1 MLEAFDKLV
10 NQMFKGWQYHFEML
24 NLTYLAYLMFA
35 DVTRKL
41 FPGISESAIGK
52 MVAGAYVSMFK
63 PEEELVRL
71 SKLTNSAKDVS
82 AILKSDTSVKDKV
95 AELKKTEAGKN
106 WLAEYEKAKDPWFY
120 VSCGSGWFHY
130 EGSWLT
136 DPNIPYS
143 YIKDYVERLEKGDS
157 IERSLDQ
164 IEKQRD
170 EIVAE
175 YRKLIKTDE
184 DRKAFDDAYNTIRT
198 IYRYAEDHLFWVEH
212 WFHTIW
218 FSKVRNFGQLLVD
231 NGMLN
236 DVDDIFMFNRYEI
249 PQLLTELSTGWA
261 LGVDIPMR
269 GSYYKS
275 KAEKRRK
282 ILEAAGKWNPI
293 PALGVPPEEV
303 AEPFTIMLWG
313 ITTDKV
319 KEWLKGVDASATE
332 DVSEI
337 KGFASSA
344 GIVEGPARVLKRLK
358 DIVDLQP
365 GEILVCP
372 STNPSWA
379 PVFTKI
385 KAAVTDIGGLTSH
398 AAIVCREY
406 GIPSVTGAGIASGVR
421 RDSPVH
427 HLDLMPTMLE
437 LSGASADPERPL
449 EALSRLDPL
458 ATILFWLGPVNI
470 MLGLFNMVPGF
481 PLDGGRVLRAILWGL
496 TGDLM
501 QATRWATLS
510 GQGIAW
516 LLIACGFAMIFGL
529 QVPLLG
535 SGPIAG
541 LWVALIGWFLNNA
554 ALMSYQRVMLQE
566 SLGDLPVTRVMHRD
580 YQVVAPATLVQT
592 LVDEHLLG
600 TSQRAFPV
608 VEGDRLLGLVCL
620 ADVRKLAAEQRA
632 ITPVS
637 ELMTPLSGLH
647 RLSPSDKASDAMI
660 RLAGYQVNQL
670 PVVEDGRLLGLI
682 SREDIL
688 KWLTLH

>member
-1 MLEAFDKLV
+1 MAENAGRFPDPHEFEVPAELEGWEEMYPAHHLFSEDRADWEKAQFWYQDKIHAPEPMPPLDLIFQEAWQIALSQYTTRVFCIPPAQGIAQRMMGCYMYICAIAPPPEEIIGEKAGHFEKRVFYVFEHYDELWDKWLTKFKALGEEMAAVKVPAELPKFVPDDQVLPAPTGVYDSYFLIEAFDKLV

-35 DVTRKL
+35 DVARKL

-63 PEEELVRL
+63 PEEELCRL
-71 SKLTNSAKDVS
+71 SKLAASAKEVS
-82 AILKSDTSVKDKV
+82 AILKSDKPVEDKV
-95 AELKKTEAGKN
+95 AELQKTADGKN

-143 YIKDYVERLEKGDS
+143 YIKGYVERLENGES
-157 IERSLDQ
+157 IERSLDK
-164 IEKQRD
+164 IEKERD

-175 YRKLIKTDE
+175 YQKLIKTDE

-218 FSKVRNFGQLLVD
+218 FDKIRDFGQLLVN
-231 NGMLN
+231 NGLLN
-236 DVDDIFMFNRYEI
+236 EVDDIFMFNRYEI

-269 GSYYKS
+269 GSFYKS
-275 KAEKRRK
+275 KAEKRKK
-282 ILEAAGKWNPI
+282 ILEAASQWNPI

-319 KEWLKGVDASATE
+319 KEWLKGVDVTQTE

-344 GIVEGPARVLKRLK
+344 GIVEGPARVLKMLK

-406 GIPSVTGAGIASGVR
+406 GVPSVTGTGV
-421 RDSPVH
+421 STAV
-427 HLDLMPTMLE
+427 
-437 LSGASADPERPL
+437 
-449 EALSRLDPL
+449 
-458 ATILFWLGPVNI
+458 IK
-470 MLGLFNMVPGF
+470 
-481 PLDGGRVLRAILWGL
+481 
-496 TGDLM
+496 TG
-501 QATRWATLS
+501 
-510 GQGIAW
+510 
-516 LLIACGFAMIFGL
+516 
-529 QVPLLG
+529 
-535 SGPIAG
+535 
-541 LWVALIGWFLNNA
+541 
-554 ALMSYQRVMLQE
+554 
-566 SLGDLPVTRVMHRD
+566 
-580 YQVVAPATLVQT
+580 
-592 LVDEHLLG
+592 
-600 TSQRAFPV
+600 
-608 VEGDRLLGLVCL
+608 
-620 ADVRKLAAEQRA
+620 
-632 ITPVS
+632 
-637 ELMTPLSGLH
+637 
-647 RLSPSDKASDAMI
+647 
-660 RLAGYQVNQL
+660 
-670 PVVEDGRLLGLI
+670 
-682 SREDIL
+682 DIL
-688 KWLTLH
+688 KVDGDTGVVEIVKRAG

>member
-1 MLEAFDKLV
+1 MTEQSGRFPDPHEFQVPPELEGWEEMYPSHHLFSEDRSDWEKAQFWYQDKIHAPEPMPPLDLIFQEAWQISLSQYTTRVFCIPPAQGIAQRMVGCYMYICAIAPPPEEIIGEKAGHFEKRVFYVFEHYDELWDKWLTKFKALGEEMAAVKVPGELPKFVPDDEVLPAPAGVYDSYYLIEAWDKLV

-35 DVTRKL
+35 DVARKL

-63 PEEELVRL
+63 PEEELCRL
-71 SKLTNSAKDVS
+71 SKMAASAKEVS
-82 AILKSDTSVKDKV
+82 AILKSDKSAADKV
-95 AELKKTEAGKN
+95 ADLQNTEDGKK
-106 WLAEYEKAKDPWFY
+106 WLAEYEKAQDPWFY

-136 DPNIPYS
+136 DPEIPYS
-143 YIKDYVERLEKGDS
+143 YIKGYVERLENGET
-157 IERSLDQ
+157 IERSLDE

-175 YRKLIKTDE
+175 YRNLIKTDE

-218 FSKVRNFGQLLVD
+218 FDKVRDFGQLLVN

-236 DVDDIFMFNRYEI
+236 EVDDIFMFNRYEI

-275 KAEKRRK
+275 KAEKRKK
-282 ILEAAGKWNPI
+282 ILEAAREWNPI

-319 KEWLKGVDASATE
+319 KEWLKGVDATATE

-344 GIVEGPARVLKRLK
+344 GVVEGPARVLKLLK

-406 GIPSVTGAGIASGVR
+406 GVPSVTGTGV
-421 RDSPVH
+421 STQV
-427 HLDLMPTMLE
+427 
-437 LSGASADPERPL
+437 
-449 EALSRLDPL
+449 
-458 ATILFWLGPVNI
+458 IK
-470 MLGLFNMVPGF
+470 
-481 PLDGGRVLRAILWGL
+481 
-496 TGDLM
+496 TGD
-501 QATRWATLS
+501 TLK
-510 GQGIAW
+510 
-516 LLIACGFAMIFGL
+516 
-529 QVPLLG
+529 VD
-535 SGPIAG
+535 
-541 LWVALIGWFLNNA
+541 
-554 ALMSYQRVMLQE
+554 
-566 SLGDLPVTRVMHRD
+566 GDT
-580 YQVVAPATLVQT
+580 
-592 LVDEHLLG
+592 G
-600 TSQRAFPV
+600 V
-608 VEGDRLLGLVCL
+608 VEII
-620 ADVRKLAAEQRA
+620 KRA
-632 ITPVS
+632 
-637 ELMTPLSGLH
+637 G
-647 RLSPSDKASDAMI
+647 
-660 RLAGYQVNQL
+660 
-670 PVVEDGRLLGLI
+670 
-682 SREDIL
+682 
-688 KWLTLH
+688 

>member
-1 MLEAFDKLV
+1 MAENAGRFPDPHEFEVPSELEGWEEMYPSHHLFSADRADWEKAQFWYQDKIHAPEPVPPLDLIFQEAWQISLSQYTTRVFCIPPAQGIAQRMVGCYMYICAIAPPPEEIIGEKAAHFEKRVFYVFEHYDELWDKWLTKFKALGEEMAAVRVPSELPKYVPEDQVLPAPTGVYDSYYLIESFDKLV

-35 DVTRKL
+35 DVSRKL

-63 PEEELVRL
+63 PEEELCRL
-71 SKLTNSAKDVS
+71 SKLAASAKEVS
-82 AILKSDTSVKDKV
+82 AILKSDKSVEDKV
-95 AELKKTEAGKN
+95 ADLQNTEAGKN

-136 DPNIPYS
+136 DPSIPYS
-143 YIKDYVERLEKGDS
+143 YIKDYVERLENGDT
-157 IERSLDQ
+157 IERSLDE

-170 EIVAE
+170 EVVAE

-218 FSKVRNFGQLLVD
+218 FDKIRDFGQLLVD

-236 DVDDIFMFNRYEI
+236 EVDDIFMFNRYEI
-249 PQLLTELSTGWA
+249 PQLLTEVSTGWA

-275 KAEKRRK
+275 KAEKRKK
-282 ILEAAGKWNPI
+282 ILEAANKWNPT
-293 PALGVPPEEV
+293 PALGVPPEEI

-319 KEWLKGVDASATE
+319 KEWLKGVDATAAE

-365 GEILVCP
+365 GEVLVCP
-372 STNPSWA
+372 TTNPSWA

-406 GIPSVTGAGIASGVR
+406 GVPSVTGTGV
-421 RDSPVH
+421 
-427 HLDLMPTMLE
+427 
-437 LSGASADPERPL
+437 
-449 EALSRLDPL
+449 
-458 ATILFWLGPVNI
+458 ATAVIK
-470 MLGLFNMVPGF
+470 
-481 PLDGGRVLRAILWGL
+481 
-496 TGDLM
+496 TG
-501 QATRWATLS
+501 
-510 GQGIAW
+510 
-516 LLIACGFAMIFGL
+516 
-529 QVPLLG
+529 
-535 SGPIAG
+535 
-541 LWVALIGWFLNNA
+541 
-554 ALMSYQRVMLQE
+554 
-566 SLGDLPVTRVMHRD
+566 
-580 YQVVAPATLVQT
+580 
-592 LVDEHLLG
+592 
-600 TSQRAFPV
+600 
-608 VEGDRLLGLVCL
+608 
-620 ADVRKLAAEQRA
+620 
-632 ITPVS
+632 
-637 ELMTPLSGLH
+637 
-647 RLSPSDKASDAMI
+647 
-660 RLAGYQVNQL
+660 
-670 PVVEDGRLLGLI
+670 
-682 SREDIL
+682 DIL
-688 KWLTLH
+688 KVDGDTGVVEIVKRAG